1 MCELSVS
8 CRQFTLS
15 KHPGQRGL
23 LVCLGAWLTSASDA
37 VAGGALEQQILRLRG
52 EERRLT
58 GSWAL
63 VGTLMDALSG
73 ILREPLW

>member
-1 MCELSVS
+1 MCALSVN
-8 CRQFTLS
+8 CREFKLS
-15 KHPGQRGL
+15 KHPGQRSL
-23 LVCLGAWLTSASDA
+23 LVWLGAWLTSASDA
-37 VAGGALEQQILRLRG
+37 VAGGVLEQQVLRLRG